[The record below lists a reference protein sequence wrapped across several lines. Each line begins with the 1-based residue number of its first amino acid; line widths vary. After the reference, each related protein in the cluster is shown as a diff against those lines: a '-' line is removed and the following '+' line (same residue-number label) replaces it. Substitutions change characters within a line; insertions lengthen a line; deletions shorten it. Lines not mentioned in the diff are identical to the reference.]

1 MAILTKN
8 DFKQMNETQLNEK
21 LLDLR
26 KELMKINTQ
35 ISTGTTPEN
44 PGRVREVRKTIARV
58 LTVLNLKKSK
68 PEVKVEKKEEK
79 KEEPKKEIK
88 KEGKKPLK
96 KAKEEK
102 KKQ

>member
-8 DFKQMNETQLNEK
+8 DFKQMNEIQLNEK
-21 LLDLR
+21 LSDLR

-44 PGRVREVRKTIARV
+44 PGRVREVKKTIARI
-58 LTVLNLKKSK
+58 LTALNLRKNAQKG
-68 PEVKVEKKEEK
+68 EEKVEKKGEEK
-79 KEEPKKEIK
+79 VEKKTVKKTKEEN
-88 KEGKKPLK
+88 
-96 KAKEEK
+96 

>member
-8 DFKQMNETQLNEK
+8 DFKQMNEVQLNEK

-44 PGRVREVRKTIARV
+44 PGRVGEVKKTIARII
-58 LTVLNLKKSK
+58 TIINLKKREPK
-68 PEVKVEKKEEK
+68 KEKKKEEK
-79 KEEPKKEIK
+79 IK
-88 KEGKKPLK
+88 KENI
-96 KAKEEK
+96 KEERK
-102 KKQ
+102 TNG